1 MTTAAAILF
10 ALVALGVVVFQLAL
24 ALGAPWGEY
33 AMGGRYPGTLPRAMR
48 VSAVGQAALVAALA
62 VYVLSAAGLVL
73 PSMAGSLPWLIW
85 AVVAFSALSLVL
97 NAITPSAGERRIW
110 VPVATEMLLTSL
122 IVAISA

>member
-10 ALVALGVVVFQLAL
+10 ALVTLGAVAFQLAL
-24 ALGAPWGEY
+24 ALGAPWGEF

-48 VSAVGQAALVAALA
+48 VSAVGQAALLAALA

-73 PSMAGSLPWLIW
+73 PSMAGTLPWLIW

-110 VPVATEMLLTSL
+110 VPVATEMLLTSF
-122 IVAISA
+122 IVALGV